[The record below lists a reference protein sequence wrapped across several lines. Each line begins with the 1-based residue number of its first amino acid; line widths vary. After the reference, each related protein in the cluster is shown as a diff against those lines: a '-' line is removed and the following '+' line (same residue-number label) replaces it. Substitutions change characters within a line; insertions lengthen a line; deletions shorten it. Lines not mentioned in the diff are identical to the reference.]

1 MDKAEGCG
9 DGREVRGD
17 GINLVREGGGVLV
30 EGVENFKYLG
40 RPLYQIDN
48 DYPVVQWNVNWA

>member
-1 MDKAEGCG
+1 MAERCG
-9 DGREVRGD
+9 ETELILYGRE
-17 GINLVREGGGVLV
+17 GGVLV